1 MSHNANKVNSQEPD
15 RAGAIS
21 QTFGNLSDV
30 SLTSPQANDY
40 VQYNGTNFVNVSGVS
55 GSFEYIL
62 IGQGE
67 SNAYSNSGASDLA
80 VGSEVRFY
88 DSNEINTIPSAT
100 INKYSSTEWVDYI
113 NLPSGNY
120 VIGCS
125 ARVEFSSSGHFVFE
139 LWSGT
144 GSTST
149 WSTDLTAHASIGEDL
164 STYDNAPGYLLQ
176 YFELSS
182 SADVAVLVKANSGV
196 QTVANQG
203 NTPSE
208 YNQLLILKV

>member
-1 MSHNANKVNSQEPD
+1 MSHNNTKVNSQEPD
-15 RAGAIS
+15 RAGSIS
-21 QTFGNLSDV
+21 QTFSDLSDV

-40 VQYNGTNFVNVSGVS
+40 IQYNGTNFVNVSGVS

-67 SNAYSNSGASDLA
+67 SDGYDQSGASDLA
-80 VGSEVRFY
+80 VGSEIRFH
-88 DSNEINTIPSAT
+88 DTSPIENITGATLNE
-100 INKYSSTEWVDYI
+100 YSGSDWFNYI
-113 NLPSGNY
+113 NLPAGNY

-125 ARVEFSSSGHFVFE
+125 VRVEFTSSGHFVFE
-139 LWSGT
+139 LWRGT

-149 WSTDLTAHASIGEDL
+149 WTTDLTAHASIGEDL

-182 SADVAVLVKANSGV
+182 SADVAVLVKATSGV
-196 QTVANQG
+196 AAVSGQG